1 MPGAFLCTLGI
12 ICHLVI
18 DLQNTN
24 LEDIWIELLLPKT
37 KPIYV
42 NGCYRAPHNNNLINC
57 LENAF
62 SQISPEYD
70 KIVLGDFN
78 VCLLKNNSG
87 FWNRLTQMLNIFNLQ
102 QLIDK
107 PTRVTPTSST
117 LLDHI
122 YANNS
127 NNINQSGVIETG
139 ISDHFMI
146 YCTRK
151 VTRSQA
157 GKCNSIK
164 IRSMKHYSKELLTE
178 KLQCI
183 SWEPVL
189 QCTEVNEAWEKFRT
203 IVTQVMDDIAPE
215 KEIKIKSRTEP
226 WINNE
231 ILELMYER
239 DEALRKANQ
248 NKSDTSLRSKYNKLR
263 NQVTNTA
270 RKSPANYFQNKVE
283 ENKNSHK
290 LLWKQFRSIGP
301 SNKSKE
307 NSRTVL
313 KINNII

>member
-1 MPGAFLCTLGI
+1 MYVRNNLSFN
-12 ICHLVI
+12 HRV

-42 NGCYRAPHNNNLINC
+42 GGCYRAPHNNNLINC

-62 SQISPEYD
+62 SQISPECD

-78 VCLLKNNSG
+78 VCMLKDNSR
-87 FWNRLTQMLNIFNLQ
+87 FRNRLTQMLNIFNLQ

-107 PTRVTPTSST
+107 PTHVTPTSST

-127 NNINQSGVIETG
+127 NNISQSGVIETG

-157 GKCNSIK
+157 DKCNSIK

-231 ILELMYER
+231 ILDLIYER
-239 DEALRKANQ
+239 NEAFHKANL
-248 NKSDTSLRSKYNKLR
+248 NISDTSLRSKYNKL
-263 NQVTNTA
+263 
-270 RKSPANYFQNKVE
+270 
-283 ENKNSHK
+283 
-290 LLWKQFRSIGP
+290 
-301 SNKSKE
+301 
-307 NSRTVL
+307 
-313 KINNII
+313 